1 MLRVSGVGANGTIK
15 HGYTKPAVKSPVFT
29 PASTQVILELLLL
42 CSPALCSLSYQSLVD
57 TECHILMTKVHLP
70 SKMFRITRDV
80 INVQCTKSLIDTEMF
95 SQYSSSA
102 VTETYIVLF
111 TNQHKNTKIQYVQK
125 KQLII
130 LNSFQNNKHKI

>member
-1 MLRVSGVGANGTIK
+1 MLVPTEPLSMDTRSQLLRVPFLLQLQ
-15 HGYTKPAVKSPVFT
+15 HKSFW
-29 PASTQVILELLLL
+29 SCFFI